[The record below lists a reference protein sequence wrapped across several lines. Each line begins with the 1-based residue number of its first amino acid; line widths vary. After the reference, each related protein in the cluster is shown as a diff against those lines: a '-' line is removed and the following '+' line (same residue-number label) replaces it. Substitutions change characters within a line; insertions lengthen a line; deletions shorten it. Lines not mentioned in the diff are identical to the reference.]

1 MKVSSIYERYEK
13 VIFFD
18 TETTGFDPEK
28 DQIIELA
35 AVVTGF
41 GMGPIEYDK
50 FVQLEHVKELPEK
63 ITDLTGITPLHLAS
77 GITERQMTQDFSEFC
92 RPRNPGGT
100 LLVAHNAQFDLSF
113 MGKTMVR
120 HMKEDDTKVVQPFTN
135 ADYLDTLTVYKD
147 RAGFPHKLK
156 DAITHYGLD
165 GQVQNTHRAI
175 DDAKAL
181 WAVFDAMAAERDDLA
196 DYINLFGYNEKYGI
210 SGPKFKKV
218 TYAAQGYQFSM
229 ADANK
234 TFPIRIGKVKHRN
247 QEPEGGDADAT
258 HSK

>member
-41 GMGPIEYDK
+41 GMAPIEYDK

-92 RPRNPGGT
+92 RPRNPGGA

-113 MGKTMVR
+113 MGKTMAR
-120 HMKEDDTKVVQPFTN
+120 HMKEDDTKVILPFTDS
-135 ADYLDTLTVYKD
+135 DYLDTLTVYKD

-165 GQVQNTHRAI
+165 GKVQNTHRAI

-181 WAVFDAMAAERDDLA
+181 WAVFDAMTEERDDLA
-196 DYINLFGYNEKYGI
+196 EYVNIFGYNDRYGV
-210 SGPKFKKV
+210 SGPIFKKV
-218 TYAAQGYQFSM
+218 KYYSQSFGFGMKDPEQTLPRLE
-229 ADANK
+229 NK
-234 TFPIRIGKVKHRN
+234 TEWRQR
-247 QEPEGGDADAT
+247 
-258 HSK
+258 